1 MTYVLGSLS
10 GYSLQC
16 SMRNYGFARSPVH
29 SRQSGM
35 LICHFM
41 DSPVYS
47 RQGGILICHFMDSPV
62 YSRQSGILIQRGPP
76 RPRESSAEEISWTT
90 MPLSRRMPLVT

>member
-1 MTYVLGSLS
+1 MRASFSKTCFC
-10 GYSLQC
+10 YSRHNGMLNC
-16 SMRNYGFARSPVH
+16 HFMGSPVY

-41 DSPVYS
+41 GSPVYS
-47 RQGGILICHFMDSPV
+47 RHNGMLIH
-62 YSRQSGILIQRGPP
+62 RGPP